1 MYVLTII
8 TYFISCDV
16 VVELG
21 LSSMELD
28 SRLVEIV
35 LCCKELTVAEWK
47 LHFGPLSRIFALV

>member
-1 MYVLTII
+1 MYVVTII
-8 TYFISCDV
+8 TCFMACDV

-35 LCCKELTVAEWK
+35 LCCKEHTVVE
-47 LHFGPLSRIFALV
+47 